1 MKKLPKFLA
10 ATCAAV
16 ALSASLAFAA
26 DAPGQPAPQPPFGP
40 HASHAQRGQMGPHGM
55 ALAALTPEKPALV
68 RTLMDEHRA
77 ALFPLHQNLY
87 AKRAELEAL
96 NASGAGVT
104 SKTKAVIRDIA
115 DLNAKMLAADAA
127 FRARLF
133 KETGL
138 RVPVMGHG
146 MMGGMMGGMGGGKCA
161 MMEKMMGGQM
171 GGQMGAM
178 MHGAPAAYPAAG
190 QPAPAAP
197 AAPAPD
203 HDAHN

>member
-1 MKKLPKFLA
+1 MKRFPKILA

-40 HASHAQRGQMGPHGM
+40 HAGHAQAGQMGPHGM
-55 ALAALTPEKPALV
+55 ALAALTPEKQVLA

-96 NASGAGVT
+96 NASGAGLT
-104 SKTKAVIRDIA
+104 SKSKAVIRDIA

-127 FRARLF
+127 FRAKLF

-146 MMGGMMGGMGGGKCA
+146 MMGGGMMSGGKCA
-161 MMEKMMGGQM
+161 MMSQMGGQM
-171 GGQMGAM
+171 GGMMMGGM
-178 MHGAPAAYPAAG
+178 QHGAQAPAA
-190 QPAPAAP
+190 AAP
-197 AAPAPD
+197 VPAPAPD

>member
-1 MKKLPKFLA
+1 MKRFPKILT

-26 DAPGQPAPQPPFGP
+26 EAPQKPAAPVQPAG
-40 HASHAQRGQMGPHGM
+40 HAGHAQAAPMGPHGM
-55 ALAALTPEKPALV
+55 ALAALAPEKQAV
-68 RTLMDEHRA
+68 ARKLMDEHRA
-77 ALFPLHQNLY
+77 ALHPLHQSLY
-87 AKRAELEAL
+87 AKHAELEAL

-104 SKTKAVIRDIA
+104 DKTRAVIRDIA

-127 FRARLF
+127 FRGRMF

-146 MMGGMMGGMGGGKCA
+146 ARGGMMSGGKCA

-171 GGQMGAM
+171 GGMQ
-178 MHGAPAAYPAAG
+178 HGAPAGPA
-190 QPAPAAP
+190 AAP
-197 AAPAPD
+197 AAPAPAQA
-203 HDAHN
+203 HDGHN